1 MRIFKSTY
9 IFSRTKSHTQTLS
22 LSLRIGEERLRQE
35 YQRLVEGL
43 RRARE
48 ERENDMQLA
57 NPGNQR
63 HNTITTTSM
72 KYYIYIIAN
81 NF

>member
-1 MRIFKSTY
+1 MY
-9 IFSRTKSHTQTLS
+9 ILTHKVAHSNSLS

-57 NPGNQR
+57 NPGNQH

-72 KYYIYIIAN
+72 KCYIYIIAD